1 MWISTGKRNFHFGDY
16 KIKVHAKLWAKKRK
30 TDQKDDDDEAKK
42 NPIASTAGTKIID
55 TRQLERAKET

>member
-1 MWISTGKRNFHFGDY
+1 MT
-16 KIKVHAKLWAKKRK
+16 KLWAKKSK

-42 NPIASTAGTKIID
+42 NPLASTAGTKIID